1 MDILHMVTISEN
13 TRLLLKGQ
21 RHAMKADIKEILSDL
36 KENQAIKQYLM
47 FYIGI

>member
-1 MDILHMVTISEN
+1 MHILHMVTISKN

-21 RHAMKADIKEILSDL
+21 RPPMKAAIKEILSDL
-36 KENQAIKQYLM
+36 KENQAIKQYFK